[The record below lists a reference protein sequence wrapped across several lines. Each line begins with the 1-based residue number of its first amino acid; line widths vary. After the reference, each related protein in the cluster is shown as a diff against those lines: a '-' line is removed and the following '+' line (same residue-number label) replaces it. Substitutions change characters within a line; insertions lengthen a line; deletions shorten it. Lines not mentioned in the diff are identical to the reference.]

1 MTERLDFI
9 RELVRNNG
17 LYQVMSMREALQT
30 GVVEFEGDNYIQ
42 EGVIIGLDGFGY
54 EINEKGEYE
63 KFPHY
68 GKVIVEQQV
77 DIYSGTTVQRGSTKD
92 TVIQRGA
99 KIAGN
104 CNIGHNTNIGR
115 HCLIGAHNILCG
127 SVILGHHVKTGE
139 FVRIGHGIK
148 IGNNVTIRSYC
159 NITKDIPDDSKIKVS
174 TS

>member
-9 RELVRNNG
+9 RALVRDQG

-30 GVVEFEGDNYIQ
+30 GVVEFEGDNMIQ
-42 EGVIIGLDGFGY
+42 EGVIMGLDGFGY

-68 GKVIVEQQV
+68 GKVIIEQGV

-92 TVIQRGA
+92 TVIQRGT

-127 SVILGHHVKTGE
+127 SVVLGHHVRTGE

-148 IGNNVTIRSYC
+148 IGNYSKIRSYS
-159 NITKDIPDDSKIKVS
+159 NIIKDLPDNAFSKEGES
-174 TS
+174 